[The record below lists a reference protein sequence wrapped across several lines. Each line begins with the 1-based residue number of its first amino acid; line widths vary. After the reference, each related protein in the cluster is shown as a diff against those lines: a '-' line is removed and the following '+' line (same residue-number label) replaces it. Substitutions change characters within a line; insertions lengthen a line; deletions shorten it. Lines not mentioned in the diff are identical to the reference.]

1 MTRVGALWIG
11 GLEPYMNEDF
21 LSTAMMQLGQEGVV
35 SIKVMTNKFTG
46 EPAGYGFINFDSDQR
61 AILTMHRLGGK
72 VIPNSNPPVRFK
84 LNHNSTRLQPGEPD
98 TSIWVGDLSPD
109 VDDYALYQFF
119 AHRFQTVRC
128 AKVVLDESGFSKGYG
143 FVRFGSE
150 SEQQHAL
157 ANMTGESGVGSKP
170 IKVSMA
176 NQKSRAAA
184 GSGQAQV
191 GGLEMPGMPSR
202 GQTNGSNGSWGSP
215 LDGPMGAVSGPGGS
229 ATPSR
234 AGGAA
239 DSGWPGVQSQPTAA
253 AAAAAWNAQPTAAA
267 ATHIAAAAATHPDFS
282 TYQHYY
288 SQYAQQFSQ
297 QQQQYAAAWSAWQQQ
312 QP

>member
-1 MTRVGALWIG
+1 MTAVQKLADDIG
-11 GLEPYMNEDF
+11 YVSF
-21 LSTAMMQLGQEGVV
+21 LHV
-35 SIKVMTNKFTG
+35 
-46 EPAGYGFINFDSDQR
+46 
-61 AILTMHRLGGK
+61 
-72 VIPNSNPPVRFK
+72 
-84 LNHNSTRLQPGEPD
+84 LQ
-98 TSIWVGDLSPD
+98 
-109 VDDYALYQFF
+109 
-119 AHRFQTVRC
+119 
-128 AKVVLDESGFSKGYG
+128 VVLDESGFSKGYG

-176 NQKSRAAA
+176 NQKSRASVGGAA
-184 GSGQAQV
+184 PAQV
-191 GGLEMPGMPSR
+191 SGLDMSGRPIKMETHP
-202 GQTNGSNGSWGSP
+202 NGSSTSWGS
-215 LDGPMGAVSGPGGS
+215 LDGPMGNPGG
-229 ATPSR
+229 AGGNPSGAR
-234 AGGAA
+234 AGNET
-239 DSGWPGVQSQPTAA
+239 GWPGVQSAQPTAA
-253 AAAAAWNAQPTAAA
+253 WNQPAA

>member
-1 MTRVGALWIG
+1 M
-11 GLEPYMNEDF
+11 Y
-21 LSTAMMQLGQEGVV
+21 
-35 SIKVMTNKFTG
+35 
-46 EPAGYGFINFDSDQR
+46 
-61 AILTMHRLGGK
+61 AILSILTLSFFF
-72 VIPNSNPPVRFK
+72 PC
-84 LNHNSTRLQPGEPD
+84 LQ
-98 TSIWVGDLSPD
+98 
-109 VDDYALYQFF
+109 
-119 AHRFQTVRC
+119 
-128 AKVVLDESGFSKGYG
+128 VVLDESGFSKGYG

-184 GSGQAQV
+184 GGGQAQV
-191 GGLEMPGMPSR
+191 GGLDMGGGRSH
-202 GQTNGSNGSWGSP
+202 QNGSNGSWGSP
-215 LDGPMGAVSGPGGS
+215 LDGPMGTVSGPGGS
-229 ATPSR
+229 ATPAR
-234 AGGAA
+234 GGGA

-253 AAAAAWNAQPTAAA
+253 ATAAAWNQPTA

>member
-35 SIKVMTNKFTG
+35 SIKIMTNKFTG

-84 LNHNSTRLQPGEPD
+84 LNHNSTRLQQGEPD

-184 GSGQAQV
+184 GGGQAQV
-191 GGLEMPGMPSR
+191 GGLDMGGRSH
-202 GQTNGSNGSWGSP
+202 QNGSNGSWGSP
-215 LDGPMGAVSGPGGS
+215 LDGPMGTVSGPGGS
-229 ATPSR
+229 ATPAR
-234 AGGAA
+234 GGGA

-253 AAAAAWNAQPTAAA
+253 ATAAAWNQPTA

>member
-1 MTRVGALWIG
+1 
-11 GLEPYMNEDF
+11 
-21 LSTAMMQLGQEGVV
+21 
-35 SIKVMTNKFTG
+35 
-46 EPAGYGFINFDSDQR
+46 
-61 AILTMHRLGGK
+61 
-72 VIPNSNPPVRFK
+72 
-84 LNHNSTRLQPGEPD
+84 
-98 TSIWVGDLSPD
+98 
-109 VDDYALYQFF
+109 
-119 AHRFQTVRC
+119 
-128 AKVVLDESGFSKGYG
+128 
-143 FVRFGSE
+143 
-150 SEQQHAL
+150 
-157 ANMTGESGVGSKP
+157 MTGESGVGSKP

-184 GSGQAQV
+184 GGGTAQV
-191 GGLEMPGMPSR
+191 TGLELGSMGAGR
-202 GQTNGSNGSWGSP
+202 GHTNGSNGSWGSP
-215 LDGPMGAVSGPGGS
+215 LDAPIGAVSGPGGS

-234 AGGAA
+234 GGAA

-253 AAAAAWNAQPTAAA
+253 AAAAAWNAQPTAA

>member
-1 MTRVGALWIG
+1 MIT
-11 GLEPYMNEDF
+11 
-21 LSTAMMQLGQEGVV
+21 
-35 SIKVMTNKFTG
+35 
-46 EPAGYGFINFDSDQR
+46 
-61 AILTMHRLGGK
+61 
-72 VIPNSNPPVRFK
+72 
-84 LNHNSTRLQPGEPD
+84 
-98 TSIWVGDLSPD
+98 
-109 VDDYALYQFF
+109 
-119 AHRFQTVRC
+119 FQ
-128 AKVVLDESGFSKGYG
+128 VVLDESGFSKGYG

-184 GSGQAQV
+184 GL
-191 GGLEMPGMPSR
+191 GGGPPEAGLAAMGGAGR
-202 GQTNGSNGSWGSP
+202 GHQNGSNGSWGSP
-215 LDGPMGAVSGPGGS
+215 LDGPMGAVSGPGAS
-229 ATPSR
+229 ATPAR
-234 AGGAA
+234 AGGGA

-253 AAAAAWNAQPTAAA
+253 AAAAAWNQPAA
-267 ATHIAAAAATHPDFS
+267 ATHIAAAAAATHPDFS